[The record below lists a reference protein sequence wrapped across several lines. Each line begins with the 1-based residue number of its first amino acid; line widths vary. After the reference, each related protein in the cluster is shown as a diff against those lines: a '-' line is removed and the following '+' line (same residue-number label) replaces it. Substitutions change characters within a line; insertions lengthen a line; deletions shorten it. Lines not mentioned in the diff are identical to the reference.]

1 MDSGRLPSP
10 CLCQSSKFF
19 RWIFNDSLI
28 YSYFIRF
35 VRRVITIDYLWP
47 FACSLTIESFLPL
60 YLHSFLPYHLR
71 DTQPFN
77 FSPTT
82 AWNIGSGVRTEFKS
96 TLFEYTN
103 MYLSVIFRIA
113 ERSTWRGMVVGS
125 FLIEFKTYQFSL
137 VLVKQVLLMPY
148 SDS

>member
-1 MDSGRLPSP
+1 MDSVSP
-10 CLCQSSKFF
+10 LSFSV
-19 RWIFNDSLI
+19 DYSMI
-28 YSYFIRF
+28 YSFIL
-35 VRRVITIDYLWP
+35 DSCAAL
-47 FACSLTIESFLPL
+47 SQLTIYDRSRILQLSNPF
-60 YLHSFLPYHLR
+60 YLGILPYYLR
-71 DTQPFN
+71 DTESFN

-113 ERSTWRGMVVGS
+113 ERSTWRGMVMSS
-125 FLIEFKTYQFSL
+125 FFIKFKTYQFSL